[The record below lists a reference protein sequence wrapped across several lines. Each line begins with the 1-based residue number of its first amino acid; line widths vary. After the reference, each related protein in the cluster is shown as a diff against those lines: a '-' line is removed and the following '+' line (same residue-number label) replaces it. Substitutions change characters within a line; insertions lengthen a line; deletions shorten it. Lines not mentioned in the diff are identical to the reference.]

1 MCPDCVGTTPLW
13 YASYYGHQ
21 EVVEW
26 LIASGRGLGDQKKV
40 TWYRKNLSA
49 LEIARKKR
57 HRELVSL
64 LERLMVNPT
73 QTRCEIRMK
82 LDVLDE
88 LAAELYALIVFLC
101 DDLLQLKPV
110 LATSSNP
117 TAAAALFFAISSKLP
132 MELQMVLCHRVV
144 GSVKHILLKD
154 SEAAFKSLASVLL
167 ISSQIPFR

>member
-1 MCPDCVGTTPLW
+1 ME
-13 YASYYGHQ
+13 A
-21 EVVEW
+21 
-26 LIASGRGLGDQKKV
+26 
-40 TWYRKNLSA
+40 
-49 LEIARKKR
+49 
-57 HRELVSL
+57 L
-64 LERLMVNPT
+64 LERFIANPT
-73 QTRCEIRMK
+73 RTCYEIRVKFEERGM
-82 LDVLDE
+82 
-88 LAAELYALIVFLC
+88 LAAELFAVVVFLC

-144 GSVKHILLKD
+144 GSVKHILLKV